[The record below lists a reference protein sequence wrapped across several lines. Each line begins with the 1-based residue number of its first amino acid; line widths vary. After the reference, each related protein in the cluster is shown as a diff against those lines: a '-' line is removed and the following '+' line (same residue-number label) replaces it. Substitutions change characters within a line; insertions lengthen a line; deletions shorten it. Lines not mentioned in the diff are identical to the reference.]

1 MRDPLHRDPT
11 RDPRS
16 SHSAQ
21 RTLPGALGATLLA
34 PALVMAVLYPA
45 AAVAV
50 AALAVAVGL
59 ALRPLRRLYRARRR
73 AGRTREICVPKTGV
87 CVEV

>member
-1 MRDPLHRDPT
+1 
-11 RDPRS
+11 
-16 SHSAQ
+16 
-21 RTLPGALGATLLA
+21 
-34 PALVMAVLYPA
+34 MAVLYPA

-73 AGRTREICVPKTGV
+73 AERTREICVPKTGV